1 MAFEWTICHKANW
14 TSIPALLVT
23 YSYNLSHFSSLFFAF
38 PSKYWTEMS
47 DQVKIILGTCI
58 CKELEIM
65 RAVPFQML
73 LYCSTGKTS
82 QRAFRGWLKGLF
94 FAKKRAWNISSSP
107 YSTPLLLSPSYWPL
121 LLCQCQIFSGG
132 SRGKGIF

>member
-1 MAFEWTICHKANW
+1 
-14 TSIPALLVT
+14 
-23 YSYNLSHFSSLFFAF
+23 
-38 PSKYWTEMS
+38 MS

-82 QRAFRGWLKGLF
+82 QRAFRG
-94 FAKKRAWNISSSP
+94 
-107 YSTPLLLSPSYWPL
+107 
-121 LLCQCQIFSGG
+121 
-132 SRGKGIF
+132 